1 MKNLNKIKALALLSL
16 ISISAVA
23 MEADKVQSLSRRKPV
38 LREWLAHSANNYLAH
53 TVQPKC
59 LGSVLEEKRLA
70 PAELVLREKGSV
82 NFESATIGQG
92 RSHIIVDST
101 EIELFLEDYQNLPR
115 ICKGVAFIRLE
126 YSEEEYRLRFSRPN
140 ESMSFLVTS
149 SKDREHFFS
158 WRNDF
163 FVTFR
168 NLVEFMTGKPFS
180 DSIFNIDIP
189 ILDCGSYEPMLNGRE
204 NGALQFRRSKFI
216 NEPEFEF
223 EIKKFRE
230 LISAKFAVS
239 YQLLSQLFDEK
250 NSRSVNKNLLETFH
264 EYSEALRQFYAAH
277 AALLGLTQDSVAG
290 LSKWRLSAAQSQLE
304 VYRRNFFDAGKLFD
318 TISFSISKIGD
329 DYGATAVLVGQAKK
343 KIEEGQFKEFSSLE
357 YRTINSLMNCG
368 KYLTIDLTDDDVLI
382 IGPKTDLEE
391 YKQRNPDMNIIFWE
405 EIPEEMKQYF
415 PRARLF

>member
-1 MKNLNKIKALALLSL
+1 
-16 ISISAVA
+16 
-23 MEADKVQSLSRRKPV
+23 
-38 LREWLAHSANNYLAH
+38 
-53 TVQPKC
+53 
-59 LGSVLEEKRLA
+59 
-70 PAELVLREKGSV
+70 
-82 NFESATIGQG
+82 
-92 RSHIIVDST
+92 
-101 EIELFLEDYQNLPR
+101 
-115 ICKGVAFIRLE
+115 
-126 YSEEEYRLRFSRPN
+126 
-140 ESMSFLVTS
+140 
-149 SKDREHFFS
+149 
-158 WRNDF
+158 
-163 FVTFR
+163 
-168 NLVEFMTGKPFS
+168 MTGKPFS

-223 EIKKFRE
+223 EIKKFE
-230 LISAKFAVS
+230 SLLVPSLLYLISCCRNCLTRKIVEVS
-239 YQLLSQLFDEK
+239 IRIYSRPFTNIRRLF
-250 NSRSVNKNLLETFH
+250 VN
-264 EYSEALRQFYAAH
+264 FYAAH